1 MGCPASCAVPCD
13 SVSGRY
19 CLRRLEKIGG
29 WGQPESPTGE
39 VGLQGIR
46 PSGGHD
52 VAPRLLVGFVT
63 WSEN

>member
-1 MGCPASCAVPCD
+1 ML
-13 SVSGRY
+13 
-19 CLRRLEKIGG
+19 CLVIPSQAGIALRAWKKLGG

-46 PSGGHD
+46 PNGGHD

-63 WSEN
+63 WSET